1 MSRCNGNLSLD
12 SFWLFH
18 MNGICISFCIYS
30 NTISGQIPIE
40 VMKSWILCTRHLSQR
55 NWKLFPKKNRPF
67 PWGLNCGWQ
76 MGKELMERT
85 LISGERGAS
94 PWGSFFLI
102 SCSWLGQFRWDCGS
116 ATECSLVVLERLST
130 EKTMGKYQEFHCK
143 LTLLCN
149 IDRRL
154 SNSKRSEWVRG
165 KQTL

>member
-102 SCSWLGQFRWDCGS
+102 SCSWLGRSGGIVEVLQSVLLSSWKDCQQRRQWENTRS
-116 ATECSLVVLERLST
+116 SIVNW
-130 EKTMGKYQEFHCK
+130 HC
-143 LTLLCN
+143 CA
-149 IDRRL
+149 I
-154 SNSKRSEWVRG
+154 
-165 KQTL
+165 